1 MDILGTME
9 LVNLVDLHRGHG
21 REIST
26 GGTTVTSFNF
36 FKKGWLQMKHPQKG
50 PRSWSQDSPFFPSL
64 WVGST
69 RWFSLKVQMRSLKR
83 GRAPALVHKSFYYI
97 RSVFEGN
104 PECKHTMWKDNNGE
118 EAPRIN
124 WRQLATLNKFSPP
137 FPHSPTNSSHFVCFV
152 CLLDFWS
159 FPRRRQSKMPF

>member
-1 MDILGTME
+1 MNILGMME
-9 LVNLVDLHRGHG
+9 LVNLVNIHSRHG
-21 REIST
+21 WEIST
-26 GGTTVTSFNF
+26 DGTIVASFNLF
-36 FKKGWLQMKHPQKG
+36 EKGQLQMKHLQKG
-50 PRSWSQDSPFFPSL
+50 PKSWSQDFPFFQSL

-159 FPRRRQSKMPF
+159 FPRRRQPKMPF

>member
-1 MDILGTME
+1 
-9 LVNLVDLHRGHG
+9 
-21 REIST
+21 
-26 GGTTVTSFNF
+26 
-36 FKKGWLQMKHPQKG
+36 MKHLQKG
-50 PRSWSQDSPFFPSL
+50 PKSWSQDSPFFPSL

-159 FPRRRQSKMPF
+159 FPRRRQSKMPFLDKKFFIISYVRDQISEKAYHSIARSNLLNDSGGFL